1 MLEKK
6 SKRSLLKYIILI
18 VLTIVIIWVGIRVA
32 FGVDNPLYHVAS
44 DSMVPN
50 LNVGDF
56 VIINHNVP
64 FDQLKVGDII
74 VFKSP
79 EIQEDGKQETI
90 VHRIAKIQTDV
101 DGNRAI
107 RTKGDANAE
116 SIPGIDNPIREG
128 NYLGKVTFVIPKLG
142 LITKTL
148 SPPINYIL
156 IGIVLVILIL
166 LLLSSRQN
174 NKRDNL

>member
-1 MLEKK
+1 M
-6 SKRSLLKYIILI
+6 
-18 VLTIVIIWVGIRVA
+18 VIIWVGIRVA

-101 DGNRAI
+101 DGNRVV

-116 SIPGIDNPIREG
+116 SIPGIDYPIREG
-128 NYLGKVTFVIPKLG
+128 NYLGKVTFVIPKLRVNYKNT
-142 LITKTL
+142 ITADKLHSYRDCSRNFDIITL
-148 SPPINYIL
+148 KL
-156 IGIVLVILIL
+156 
-166 LLLSSRQN
+166 
-174 NKRDNL
+174 KAKK